1 MWRDFFILT
10 MYLSLGIGSLQAEG
24 FFLWEDCIWV
34 GLERNAQF
42 RLEKTKSELFPILLS
57 EKWKQYLPKLGVH
70 YFGIFSRNREQ
81 LDQEYRDVRIQIQ
94 QLLYDGGEIE
104 REKQKIEI
112 KQLIQLEEKKILREK
127 IFQNISLAY
136 LNANKRSLI
145 QSMVD
150 HRFDRY
156 QLENRKRNLEIQTN
170 LLQAVE
176 AKSLKQW
183 EVDFYSKRIHTQAL
197 RESSLLELKAAMF
210 LDPSES
216 LELEPGITERI
227 EIFQPTPSPIEVDAN
242 HPLRKKNRYEMEL
255 VHLEEESLRNDWKPK
270 LVLGGYLGRNGNQG
284 FPLQNEIYGVS
295 IGFQANLGGSSFV
308 SNTQNGMQ
316 SEGNGIQRIPGYGP
330 QAVGPGENAFQ
341 SGSIN
346 LFDEVSRDKKR
357 YDVRFNLV
365 QSHTEREQTELYLR
379 NLSKSTE
386 IKLEEEYQKYTLYLH
401 FLRSAFLTLKQK
413 AEEKKLNQITEIE
426 YLKTEEEVFV
436 AFEHTFDHY
445 FNYIAIALE
454 LVILLGED
462 PFSNRYYHLHRHKYK
477 SEFNQLLSD
486 WKEQI
491 PTQNFEKKE
500 PRKGKLTPFYLEDPY
515 EMR

>member
-1 MWRDFFILT
+1 M
-10 MYLSLGIGSLQAEG
+10 AEG

-42 RLEKTKSELFPILLS
+42 KLEKTKSELFPILLS

-112 KQLIQLEEKKILREK
+112 KQLIHLEEKKILREK

-136 LNANKRSLI
+136 LNANKRILI
-145 QSMVD
+145 QSMYD
-150 HRFDRY
+150 QRLERY

-170 LLQAVE
+170 LLQALE
-176 AKSLKQW
+176 TKSLKQW
-183 EVDFYSKRIHTQAL
+183 EVDFYAKRIHSQAL
-197 RESSLLELKAAMF
+197 RESSYLELKSSMF
-210 LDPSES
+210 LDPSEN

-227 EIFQPTPSPIEVDAN
+227 EIFPPTSSAIEVDAN
-242 HPLRKKNRYEMEL
+242 HPMRKKNRYQMEL
-255 VHLEEESLRNDWKPK
+255 AHLEEESLKNDWKPK
-270 LVLGGYLGRNGNQG
+270 LVLGGYLGKNGNQG

-295 IGFQANLGGSSFV
+295 IGFQANLGGSSFI
-308 SNTQNGMQ
+308 SNAQNGMQ

-341 SGSIN
+341 SGSFN
-346 LFDEVSRDKKR
+346 LFDDVNRDKKR
-357 YDVRFNLV
+357 YDSRFNLL
-365 QSHTEREQTELYLR
+365 QSQADREQTELYLR
-379 NLSKSTE
+379 NVSKSTE
-386 IKLEEEYQKYTLYLH
+386 VKLVEEYEKYTLYLH
-401 FLRSAFLTLKQK
+401 FLRSVFLTLKQK
-413 AEEKKLNQITEIE
+413 SEEIKLNQITQLE

-436 AFEHTFDHY
+436 AFEQTVDHY
-445 FNYIAIALE
+445 FNYIATALE

-462 PFSNRYYHLHRHKYK
+462 PFSNRYYHLHHRKYK

-491 PTQNFEKKE
+491 PIQNLEKRE
-500 PRKGKLTPFYLEDPY
+500 PNKGKLTPFYLEDPN